1 MNTALKPF
9 FRSSLFQ
16 GGTILAI
23 AAIAALAVNAVQPN
37 GIPLVPAPKPDHAV
51 VLESGERIDIS
62 LEATRQA
69 WEAGKVQ
76 FLDARPVSQY
86 ARGHLPGAF
95 SLPWLSFDQHADKVL
110 PNLRED
116 ALLIT
121 YCDGVH
127 CSLSKDLA
135 QVMIDFGFPQ
145 VRVLVNG
152 WTVWRESGLPTESGT
167 AG

>member
-9 FRSSLFQ
+9 VRSSLFQ

-23 AAIAALAVNAVQPN
+23 AAIAALAVNALQPN
-37 GIPLVPAPKPDHAV
+37 GIPLVPAPQPDHAV

-62 LEATRQA
+62 LEAARQA
-69 WEAGKVQ
+69 WEAGDVQ
-76 FLDARPVSQY
+76 FLDARPASQF
-86 ARGHLPGAF
+86 AEGHLPGAF
-95 SLPWLSFDQHADKVL
+95 SLPWQSFDQHADRVL
-110 PNLRED
+110 PKLRED

-135 QVMIDFGFPQ
+135 RVLVDFGFPQ

-152 WTVWRESGLPTESGT
+152 WTVWRDSGLPTESGA